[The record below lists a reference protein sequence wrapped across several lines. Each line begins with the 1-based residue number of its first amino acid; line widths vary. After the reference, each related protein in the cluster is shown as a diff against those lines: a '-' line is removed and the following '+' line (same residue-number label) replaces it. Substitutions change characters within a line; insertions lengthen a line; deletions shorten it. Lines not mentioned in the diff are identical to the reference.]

1 MFIPEISYFYVD
13 RALSIFGK
21 LLTGGVA
28 PLVSIAIYVF
38 TALSLYTVA
47 KRRGIAAPWL
57 AWVPVAGLWVLGSLS
72 DQYRYLT
79 QGQIRH
85 KRISLLVW
93 TGASWVL
100 TGGIVVGTI
109 AAIAGASVGAILTV
123 LCLALAVA
131 QPLSMWCCISWR
143 CTMSMPPAIPRTR
156 RCIWCCPFSSD
167 SWCPCSCSSPG
178 TWRRVCPPERK
189 RRRMLPLRKVRNSEF
204 ACR

>member
-28 PLVSIAIYVF
+28 LLFSIAIYVF

-72 DQYRYLT
+72 DRYLT

-131 QPLSMWCCISWR
+131 CAAIVYVVLYFMALYDVYASCDPQNAALYLVLSVFFRFLVPVFLFLSR
-143 CTMSMPPAIPRTR
+143 NLEKGMPPRKETAENAA
-156 RCIWCCPFSSD
+156 SAE
-167 SWCPCSCSSPG
+167 G
-178 TWRRVCPPERK
+178 PE
-189 RRRMLPLRKVRNSEF
+189 F
-204 ACR
+204 

>member
-38 TALSLYTVA
+38 MALSLYTVA

-57 AWVPVAGLWVLGSLS
+57 AWVPVARLWVLGSLS

-109 AAIAGASVGAILTV
+109 AAIAGASVGTILTV

-131 QPLSMWCCISWR
+131 CAAIVYVVLYFMALYDVYASCDPQNAAVYLVLSVFFRFLVPVFLFLSR
-143 CTMSMPPAIPRTR
+143 NLEKGMPPRKETAENVA
-156 RCIWCCPFSSD
+156 SAE
-167 SWCPCSCSSPG
+167 G
-178 TWRRVCPPERK
+178 PE
-189 RRRMLPLRKVRNSEF
+189 F
-204 ACR
+204 

>member
-28 PLVSIAIYVF
+28 PLVSIAIYVL

-57 AWVPVAGLWVLGSLS
+57 AWVPVARLWVLGSLS

-131 QPLSMWCCISWR
+131 CAAIVYVVLYFMVLYDVYASCDPQNAAVYLVLSVFFRFLVPVFLFLSR
-143 CTMSMPPAIPRTR
+143 NLEKGMPPRKETAEHAA
-156 RCIWCCPFSSD
+156 SAE
-167 SWCPCSCSSPG
+167 G
-178 TWRRVCPPERK
+178 PE
-189 RRRMLPLRKVRNSEF
+189 F
-204 ACR
+204 

>member
-28 PLVSIAIYVF
+28 PLVSIAIYVL

-57 AWVPVAGLWVLGSLS
+57 AWVPVARLWVLGSLS

-131 QPLSMWCCISWR
+131 WAAIVYVVLYFMALYDVYASCDPQNAALYLVLSIFFRFLVPVFLFISR
-143 CTMSMPPAIPRTR
+143 DMEKGMPPRKPAG
-156 RCIWCCPFSSD
+156 D
-167 SWCPCSCSSPG
+167 
-178 TWRRVCPPERK
+178 PEI
-189 RRRMLPLRKVRNSEF
+189 
-204 ACR
+204 

>member
-57 AWVPVAGLWVLGSLS
+57 AWVPVARLWVLGSLS

-100 TGGIVVGTI
+100 TGGIVVGKLGT
-109 AAIAGASVGAILTV
+109 ATV
-123 LCLALAVA
+123 T
-131 QPLSMWCCISWR
+131 PEDLSN
-143 CTMSMPPAIPRTR
+143 T
-156 RCIWCCPFSSD
+156 
-167 SWCPCSCSSPG
+167 
-178 TWRRVCPPERK
+178 
-189 RRRMLPLRKVRNSEF
+189 L
-204 ACR
+204 

>member
-57 AWVPVAGLWVLGSLS
+57 AWVPVARLWVLGSLS

-100 TGGIVVGTI
+100 TGGSVVGAI
-109 AAIAGASVGAILTV
+109 AAIAGASVGAVLTV

-131 QPLSMWCCISWR
+131 CTAIVYVVLYFMALYDVYASCDPQNAAVYLVLSIFFRFLVPVFLFLSR
-143 CTMSMPPAIPRTR
+143 NLEKGMPPRKETAENAA
-156 RCIWCCPFSSD
+156 SAE
-167 SWCPCSCSSPG
+167 G
-178 TWRRVCPPERK
+178 PE
-189 RRRMLPLRKVRNSEF
+189 F
-204 ACR
+204 

>member
-1 MFIPEISYFYVD
+1 MW
-13 RALSIFGK
+13 
-21 LLTGGVA
+21 TGPCPFLASSSPAVWH
-28 PLVSIAIYVF
+28 
-38 TALSLYTVA
+38 LSLYTVA

-57 AWVPVAGLWVLGSLS
+57 AWVPAARLWVLGSLS

-131 QPLSMWCCISWR
+131 CAAIVYVVLYFMALYDVYASCDPQNAAVYLVLSVFFGFLVPVFLFLSR
-143 CTMSMPPAIPRTR
+143 NLEKGMPPRKETAENAA
-156 RCIWCCPFSSD
+156 SAE
-167 SWCPCSCSSPG
+167 G
-178 TWRRVCPPERK
+178 PE
-189 RRRMLPLRKVRNSEF
+189 F
-204 ACR
+204 

>member
-1 MFIPEISYFYVD
+1 MFFPKISYYYLD

-47 KRRGIAAPWL
+47 KRRGIACPWL
-57 AWVPVAGLWVLGSLS
+57 AWVPVASMWVVGSLS

-93 TGASWVL
+93 KGVSWVL
-100 TGGIVVGTI
+100 TGGIVVSVI
-109 AAIAGASVGAILTV
+109 AAFAGASVGAVLTV
-123 LCLALAVA
+123 LCLALVVACAAVVYVVLYFMA
-131 QPLSMWCCISWR
+131 LYDVYASCDPQNAAVYLVLSIFFRFLVPIFLFVSR
-143 CTMSMPPAIPRTR
+143 DLEKGMPPRKEAA
-156 RCIWCCPFSSD
+156 SSAD
-167 SWCPCSCSSPG
+167 AL
-178 TWRRVCPPERK
+178 E
-189 RRRMLPLRKVRNSEF
+189 L
-204 ACR
+204 

>member
-1 MFIPEISYFYVD
+1 MVIPEISYFYVD

-57 AWVPVAGLWVLGSLS
+57 AWVPVARLWVLGSLS

-85 KRISLLVW
+85 RRISLL
-93 TGASWVL
+93 VL

-131 QPLSMWCCISWR
+131 CAAIVYVVLYFMALYDVYASCDPQNAAVYLVLSVFFRFLVPVFLFLSR
-143 CTMSMPPAIPRTR
+143 NLEKGMPPRKETAENAA
-156 RCIWCCPFSSD
+156 SAE
-167 SWCPCSCSSPG
+167 G
-178 TWRRVCPPERK
+178 PE
-189 RRRMLPLRKVRNSEF
+189 F
-204 ACR
+204 

>member
-28 PLVSIAIYVF
+28 PLVSIAIYVL

-57 AWVPVAGLWVLGSLS
+57 AWVPVARLWVLGSLS

-109 AAIAGASVGAILTV
+109 AAIAGASVGAVLTV

-131 QPLSMWCCISWR
+131 WAAIVYVVLYFMALYDVYASCDPQNAAVYLVLSVFFRFLVPVFLFLSR
-143 CTMSMPPAIPRTR
+143 NLEKGMPPRKETAENAA
-156 RCIWCCPFSSD
+156 SAE
-167 SWCPCSCSSPG
+167 G
-178 TWRRVCPPERK
+178 PE
-189 RRRMLPLRKVRNSEF
+189 F
-204 ACR
+204 

>member
-57 AWVPVAGLWVLGSLS
+57 AWVPVANLWVLGSIS

-79 QGQIRH
+79 QGQMKH
-85 KRISLLVW
+85 KRVTLLIWECVSC
-93 TGASWVL
+93 AM
-100 TGGIVVGTI
+100 
-109 AAIAGASVGAILTV
+109 IAGVVVSAF
-123 LCLALAVA
+123 LAVA
-131 QPLSMWCCISWR
+131 GESVQAIVTLLSLVLVMLAVAIVYAVLYFMALYDVYASCDPQNAALYLVLSIFFRFLVPVFLFISR
-143 CTMSMPPAIPRTR
+143 DMEKGMPPRKPAG
-156 RCIWCCPFSSD
+156 D
-167 SWCPCSCSSPG
+167 
-178 TWRRVCPPERK
+178 PEI
-189 RRRMLPLRKVRNSEF
+189 
-204 ACR
+204 

>member
-38 TALSLYTVA
+38 MALSLYTVA

-57 AWVPVAGLWVLGSLS
+57 AWVPVARLWVLGSLS

-123 LCLALAVA
+123 LCLALAAIVYVVLYFMA
-131 QPLSMWCCISWR
+131 LYDVYASCDPQNAAVYLVLSVFFRFLVPVFLFLSR
-143 CTMSMPPAIPRTR
+143 NLEKGMPPRKETAENAA
-156 RCIWCCPFSSD
+156 SAE
-167 SWCPCSCSSPG
+167 G
-178 TWRRVCPPERK
+178 PE
-189 RRRMLPLRKVRNSEF
+189 F
-204 ACR
+204 

>member
-28 PLVSIAIYVF
+28 PLVGIAIYVF

-57 AWVPVAGLWVLGSLS
+57 AWVPAARLWVLGSLS

-131 QPLSMWCCISWR
+131 CAAIVYVVLYVYASCDPQNAAVYLVLSVFFRFLVPVFLFLSR
-143 CTMSMPPAIPRTR
+143 NLEKGMPPRKETAENAA
-156 RCIWCCPFSSD
+156 SAE
-167 SWCPCSCSSPG
+167 G
-178 TWRRVCPPERK
+178 PE
-189 RRRMLPLRKVRNSEF
+189 F
-204 ACR
+204 

>member
-28 PLVSIAIYVF
+28 PLVSIAIYVL

-57 AWVPVAGLWVLGSLS
+57 AWVPVARLWVLGSLS

-93 TGASWVL
+93 TGANWVL

-131 QPLSMWCCISWR
+131 CAAIVYVVLYFMVLYDVYASCDPQNAAVYLVLSVFFRFLVPVFLFLSR
-143 CTMSMPPAIPRTR
+143 NLEKGMPPRKETAENAA
-156 RCIWCCPFSSD
+156 SAE
-167 SWCPCSCSSPG
+167 G
-178 TWRRVCPPERK
+178 PE
-189 RRRMLPLRKVRNSEF
+189 F
-204 ACR
+204 

>member
-57 AWVPVAGLWVLGSLS
+57 AWVPVANLWVLGSIS

-79 QGQIRH
+79 QGQMKH
-85 KRISLLVW
+85 KRVTLLIWECVSC
-93 TGASWVL
+93 AM
-100 TGGIVVGTI
+100 
-109 AAIAGASVGAILTV
+109 IAGVVVSAF
-123 LCLALAVA
+123 LAVA
-131 QPLSMWCCISWR
+131 GESVQAIVTLLSLVFVMLVVAIVYAVLYFMALYDVYASCDPQNAALYLVLSIFFRFLVPVFLFISR
-143 CTMSMPPAIPRTR
+143 DMEKGMPPRKPAG
-156 RCIWCCPFSSD
+156 D
-167 SWCPCSCSSPG
+167 
-178 TWRRVCPPERK
+178 PEI
-189 RRRMLPLRKVRNSEF
+189 
-204 ACR
+204 

>member
-109 AAIAGASVGAILTV
+109 AAIAGASVGAVLTV

-131 QPLSMWCCISWR
+131 WAAIVYVVLYFMALYDVYASCDPQNAAVYLVLSVFFGFLVPVFLFLSR
-143 CTMSMPPAIPRTR
+143 NLEKGMPPRKETAENAA
-156 RCIWCCPFSSD
+156 SAE
-167 SWCPCSCSSPG
+167 G
-178 TWRRVCPPERK
+178 PE
-189 RRRMLPLRKVRNSEF
+189 F
-204 ACR
+204 

>member
-57 AWVPVAGLWVLGSLS
+57 AWVPVARRWVLGSLS

-93 TGASWVL
+93 TGVSWVL
-100 TGGIVVGTI
+100 TGGIVVGAI
-109 AAIAGASVGAILTV
+109 AAIAGASVGAVLTV
-123 LCLALAVA
+123 LCLALAVVCA
-131 QPLSMWCCISWR
+131 AIVYVVLYFMALYDVYASCDPQNAAVYLVLSIFFRFLVPVFLFLSR
-143 CTMSMPPAIPRTR
+143 NLEKGMPPRKETAENAA
-156 RCIWCCPFSSD
+156 SAE
-167 SWCPCSCSSPG
+167 G
-178 TWRRVCPPERK
+178 PE
-189 RRRMLPLRKVRNSEF
+189 F
-204 ACR
+204 